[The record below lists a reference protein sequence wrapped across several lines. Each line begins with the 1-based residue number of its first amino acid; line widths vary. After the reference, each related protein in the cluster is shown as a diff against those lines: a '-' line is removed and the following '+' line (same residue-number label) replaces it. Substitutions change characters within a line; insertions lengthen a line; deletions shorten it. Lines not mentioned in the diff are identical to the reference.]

1 MERPPR
7 RTREHPSPDYREA
20 KVLVPEAKEQK
31 GLIAWLEM
39 GWRWE
44 IGADLVFRDQEMLS
58 GQPRSRGGQ
67 PLGAG

>member
-1 MERPPR
+1 M
-7 RTREHPSPDYREA
+7 
-20 KVLVPEAKEQK
+20 LVPEAKEQK